1 MIATDSR
8 HIHIRT
14 SCNAK
19 TRWYPGTKWSAV
31 GGASTVIVPSP
42 VAASKAE
49 AVTNS
54 VMTRWVAIVL
64 WVKLVAAT
72 STAPV
77 TFSALSVQLLQLYES
92 VSGSS

>member
-1 MIATDSR
+1 M
-8 HIHIRT
+8 
-14 SCNAK
+14 
-19 TRWYPGTKWSAV
+19 KWSAV

-42 VAASKAE
+42 VAASKVE
-49 AVTNS
+49 AVATS

-77 TFSALSVQLLQLYES
+77 TFSPLAAQVLHAYDS
-92 VSGSS
+92 VSG